1 MIKIDQ
7 NKSLAGQ
14 RLFFAAAKI
23 FSKQEK
29 PWLLLRLKRWDE
41 QISNLSSVDTLVHWF
56 LVQLFGDC
64 FNKPLQSYQNI
75 KGDAYILIYNDQFL
89 QW

>member
-56 LVQLFGDC
+56 LVQKYAHSDKKHVWIVLC
-64 FNKPLQSYQNI
+64 LLQISL
-75 KGDAYILIYNDQFL
+75 K
-89 QW
+89 